1 MSVILGALLSH
12 SQGHVYVQDSTP
24 SDVPELVAL
33 LKSWQASKKV
43 YLVAPL
49 ATQYNWTAL
58 EANFVTHATPGE
70 KDCMVYFESFPLLSA
85 KDKEWHKV
93 DTDAVNKV
101 AHYFGGTNHVI
112 LATHVN
118 SKIWW
123 DSHLN
128 VYSLGSIHNMFAFV
142 ANFDMKCAASS
153 FSYQNSVVQSSYSE
167 SNPPHYA
174 TCLDYIR
181 AVANHNAVRN
191 MWYLFSR
198 YQYNPQLNFIV
209 PRQRDK
215 MAFTE
220 GQLEEDD
227 CADDFEEQQ
236 DLDEEAFHSA
246 EEEEPDSEPGFTEEE
261 EEESVEETDD
271 DSDGDDVHV
280 TTASTTVTTTTTT
293 TGTVPV
299 ARIPRGRM
307 IHIEPEKPLK
317 RSKKEVKEDPPAA
330 KKKRKVET
338 PVKVEAVKKKKAKNP
353 SPPVSE
359 SESFSDDDENSSEG
373 MGVDIQ

>member
-12 SQGHVYVQDSTP
+12 PLGTVYVQDSTP
-24 SDVPELVAL
+24 SDVPELIAL
-33 LKSWQASKKV
+33 LKSWRASKKV
-43 YLVAPL
+43 YFVASL
-49 ATQYNWTAL
+49 AAQYSWTIL

-70 KDCMVYFESFPLLSA
+70 NDCMVYFESFPLLSA

-93 DTDAVNKV
+93 DTDAANKV
-101 AHYFGGTNHVI
+101 THYFGGTNHVI

-153 FSYQNSVVQSSYSE
+153 FSYQSSVVQSSYSE

-174 TCLDYIR
+174 TSLDYIK

-220 GQLEEDD
+220 GQLDEED
-227 CADDFEEQQ
+227 CGDDFEEQQ

-246 EEEEPDSEPGFTEEE
+246 EEEETDPDPGFTEEE
-261 EEESVEETDD
+261 EEDSADESD
-271 DSDGDDVHV
+271 DSDDDEVHV
-280 TTASTTVTTTTTT
+280 TTASTTVTTTTTM
-293 TGTVPV
+293 TGTIPV
-299 ARIPRGRM
+299 AKIPRGRM
-307 IHIEPEKPLK
+307 IHVEPEQPLK
-317 RSKKEVKEDPPAA
+317 RSKREVKEDSPAVKR
-330 KKKRKVET
+330 KKKVEVPAKVE
-338 PVKVEAVKKKKAKNP
+338 VVKKKKVKVEPAP
-353 SPPVSE
+353 DPE
-359 SESFSDDDENSSEG
+359 SESISDDEDDSSSG